1 MLCLIGLNCTAGPWS
16 SSCAPSSSDRG
27 TGRDSGEHILSVLL
41 SVPLIVFILIII
53 NLVSGGFLNTSI
65 KLRGL
70 LRRFPTGFLKTDF
83 PKKLDFFSL
92 DNWWQEILASDWS
105 RGSDPWPLIGW
116 GSAIVIFWNGPG
128 GLFGPFQNSDIN
140 TQWFYDQLLWKF

>member
-1 MLCLIGLNCTAGPWS
+1 MLYLLGLNCTAGPWS

-27 TGRDSGEHILSVLL
+27 TGRDSGEQILSVLL

-92 DNWWQEILASDWS
+92 STTGDKKSSL
-105 RGSDPWPLIGW
+105 LIGLA
-116 GSAIVIFWNGPG
+116 GQIPG
-128 GLFGPFQNSDIN
+128 L
-140 TQWFYDQLLWKF
+140 